1 MWDTMSGGLTPLS
14 PPLDIC
20 PVLVFC
26 KYMKT
31 KQVKC
36 GHGLID
42 QVLSRTG
49 LIRAYCLLRGTRDR
63 EPNQLGVVDFRYI
76 FAQRCS
82 VYGCCSHRPPKEVM
96 AQSKSFFDDVKK
108 ELECPVCQE
117 HFSQINEPKI
127 LKCLHTFCKTCLEG
141 WIRQHREGQLSCPTC
156 RQITE
161 CPNSNINSLPSN
173 LFYKQMVEIVE
184 AYSGQGEED
193 SPLCGLCGEK
203 KALKFYCFECNSF
216 LCNGCVGV
224 HKKGKIFS
232 GHHVKDIGNFESS
245 DMNDYARRSNYCKT
259 HIKEVR
265 FYCER
270 CQSCICIECAIL
282 EHKDHNM
289 ISLDQ
294 GLDNIKSEIG
304 IKVHQVQE
312 TGSRLRNYK
321 VSLEK
326 RKLKVDTNIEEAT
339 KEVKRVAEQCIL
351 LIRQHEASVT
361 EQLTA
366 QKQAFKGAFD
376 GQMSKL
382 DGKMM
387 EIDSTLAFSEEILLR
402 NNLPEILNVK
412 SVLERRLQE
421 LSLPSQFFEGVLKLG
436 CSGVKY
442 VQSDVTLVR
451 NIPGKLV
458 TSNTEPSLTVAEG
471 QNLTK
476 GVVGADCTFT
486 VTTKNA
492 ADQTTYCEIDE
503 VHVKITSF
511 KRRAIIRTVVTDLKD
526 GCYSVSYNP
535 TTPGNFTVAIE
546 VAGNPIMGSPFNLI
560 VVKVIKMSEG
570 FRNPSARKM
579 KQGNMIY
586 H

>member
-1 MWDTMSGGLTPLS
+1 M
-14 PPLDIC
+14 
-20 PVLVFC
+20 
-26 KYMKT
+26 
-31 KQVKC
+31 
-36 GHGLID
+36 LI
-42 QVLSRTG
+42 TF
-49 LIRAYCLLRGTRDR
+49 
-63 EPNQLGVVDFRYI
+63 FRPES
-76 FAQRCS
+76 S

-141 WIRQHREGQLSCPTC
+141 WIQQHREGQLSCPKC

-193 SPLCGLCGEK
+193 SPHCGLCGEK

-412 SVLERRLQE
+412 SVLEGRLQE
-421 LSLPSQFFEGVLKLG
+421 LSLPSKFFEGVLKLG

-442 VQSDVTLVR
+442 VQSDVTLLR
-451 NIPGKLV
+451 NLPGKLV
-458 TSNTEPSLTVAEG
+458 TSNTEPSLTGAEG

-492 ADQTTYCEIDE
+492 ADETTYCEIDE
-503 VHVKITSF
+503 VHVKITSLTG
-511 KRRAIIRTVVTDLKD
+511 REIIRTAVTDLKD
-526 GCYSVSYNP
+526 GCYSVSYIP
-535 TTPGNFTVAIE
+535 TTPGKFTVAIE
-546 VAGNPIMGSPFNLI
+546 VAGNPIMGSPFKLT
-560 VVKVIKMSEG
+560 VVKERKLYES
-570 FRNPSARKM
+570 FKSPSARKM
-579 KQGNMIY
+579 KQGNIIY

>member
-1 MWDTMSGGLTPLS
+1 MAA
-14 PPLDIC
+14 
-20 PVLVFC
+20 V
-26 KYMKT
+26 
-31 KQVKC
+31 Q
-36 GHGLID
+36 
-42 QVLSRTG
+42 
-49 LIRAYCLLRGTRDR
+49 
-63 EPNQLGVVDFRYI
+63 
-76 FAQRCS
+76 
-82 VYGCCSHRPPKEVM
+82 EVM

-127 LKCLHTFCKTCLEG
+127 LKCLHTFCKTCLEA

-161 CPNSNINSLPSN
+161 CSNSNINSLPSN

-193 SPLCGLCGEK
+193 SLHCGLCGEK

-216 LCNGCVGV
+216 LCNDCVGV

-259 HIKEVR
+259 HIKEIR

-282 EHKDHNM
+282 EHQDHNK

-304 IKVHQVQE
+304 IKVHEVQE
-312 TGSRLRNYK
+312 TGSRLRNFK

-326 RKLKVDTNIEEAT
+326 RRRKVDTSIEEAT
-339 KEVKRVAEQCIL
+339 KEVKRVAERFIL

-361 EQLTA
+361 EKLTA
-366 QKQAFKGAFD
+366 QRQAFNRAFH

-387 EIDSTLAFSEEILLR
+387 EIDSTLAFSEDILLR

-412 SVLERRLQE
+412 SVLEGRLQE

-442 VQSDVTLVR
+442 VQSDVSLLR

-458 TSNTEPSLTVAEG
+458 ISNTEPSLTVAEG

-492 ADQTTYCEIDE
+492 AYETTYCEIDE
-503 VHVKITSF
+503 VHAKITSLTGPE
-511 KRRAIIRTVVTDLKD
+511 RIRIVVTDLKD
-526 GCYSVSYNP
+526 GRYSVSYIP
-535 TTPGNFTVAIE
+535 TTPGEFTVAIE
-546 VAGNPIMGSPFNLI
+546 VAGNPIIGSPFKLI
-560 VVKVIKMSEG
+560 VVKGRKLNES
-570 FRNPSARKM
+570 FKRPSARKM
-579 KQGNMIY
+579 MQGNTIY